1 VILADNA
8 WSVYK
13 IINRL
18 SGKSYIGITK
28 LSPRERFKV
37 HTWKALGDRP
47 RRGIATAIRKYGV
60 ENFVVV
66 TLYRRLSFPDACLT
80 ERALIVSHK
89 TLAPNGYN
97 LTSGGDSMPGHE
109 VSAES
114 RARMSA
120 SHKGKRN
127 SRESIEKQA
136 QQLRTSEKAIAQRA
150 LLHES
155 MRGKPKTAEHVEKV
169 RVALTGRAMS
179 LEQRA
184 KLIVSQNLR
193 IHHLENRRPPASG
206 FLGVHPNGKSG
217 WMAEITIKKQRLYL
231 GTYRSPEEA
240 HAAYLAAAKQRENA
254 I

>member
-1 VILADNA
+1 MILADNA

-47 RRGIATAIRKYGV
+47 RRGISSAIRKYGV

-66 TLYRRLSFPDACLT
+66 TLYRRLSFREACLT
-80 ERALIVSHK
+80 ERALIASHG
-89 TLAPNGYN
+89 TLTPGGYN
-97 LTSGGDSMPGHE
+97 LTSGGDAMPGHE

-150 LLHES
+150 RLHAS
-155 MRGKPKTAEHVEKV
+155 LRGRKNSPEHVEKV
-169 RVALTGRAMS
+169 RAALTGRP
-179 LEQRA
+179 LPPEHCA
-184 KLIVSQNLR
+184 KLAEAHKQR
-193 IHHLENRRPPASG
+193 QYHLEGRPVASG
-206 FLGVHPNGKSG
+206 FRGVNPNGKSG
-217 WMAEITIKKQRLYL
+217 WSAEIYLNKKRRYL
-231 GTYRSPEEA
+231 GTFRSPEEA
-240 HAAYLAAAKQRENA
+240 YTAYLAAAKERQS
-254 I
+254 